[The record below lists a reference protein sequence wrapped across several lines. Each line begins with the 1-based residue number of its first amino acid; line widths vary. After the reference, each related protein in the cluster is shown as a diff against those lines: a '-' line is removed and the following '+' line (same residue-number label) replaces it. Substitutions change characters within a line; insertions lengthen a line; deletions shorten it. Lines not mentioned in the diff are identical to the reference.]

1 MVNIF
6 SYEKVIY
13 TAIAAS
19 IGINQEEL
27 RVFPNISAVPKD
39 DRELFNLFNTIPDSD
54 FVFYKNKEASC
65 FSMVY
70 GDILKS
76 QEKSFINNIAI
87 KKFETSEYW
96 LIDQLNKIPKYT
108 PSNADILAAIDNGSR
123 FSFNLDSLEYKIND
137 EILFPSFPNLI
148 IDKYFLELNQIINHR
163 RFMLNLTFDKV
174 ALLAIRPSSWYNSA
188 SFISAYNNKEKWI
201 SGKNTITWDS
211 LFGATGILKFIFN
224 GILVASGMNFEIQ
237 MFGEYDQTVIDTIK
251 NYKNISIW
259 PFYVDSENLKKNY
272 MLASD
277 GSLKITVQSP
287 SNEILLLAM
296 QVQSVKNLLGQA

>member
-13 TAIAAS
+13 AAIAAS

-27 RVFPNISAVPKD
+27 RVFPNMSAVPND
-39 DRELFNLFNTIPDSD
+39 DKELFNLFNTIPDSD
-54 FVFYKNKEASC
+54 FVFYKNKEASY

-70 GDILKS
+70 GDILKA

-96 LIDQLNKIPKYT
+96 LTDQLNKIPKYT

-123 FSFNLDSLEYKIND
+123 FSSHLDSLEYKIND

-148 IDKYFLELNQIINHR
+148 IDKYFLELNQTINHR
-163 RFMLNLTFDKV
+163 RFVLNLTFDKV
-174 ALLAIRPSSWYNSA
+174 ALLAVRPSGWYNSA

-201 SGKNTITWDS
+201 SEKNPITWDS

-224 GILVASGMNFEIQ
+224 GILIASGMNFEIQ
-237 MFGEYDQTVIDTIK
+237 MFGKYDQSVIDTIK